1 MPRARRSRYAENY
14 RLLLSLLAQER
25 RAASVT
31 QQELEK
37 ATGISQSMLSKM
49 ERGVVRIDLADLLD
63 YLDGIGSEPLQF
75 IEKYLAA
82 AQTVGRTLA
91 PRNAAARKRKIE
103 S

>member
-31 QQELEK
+31 QQMLEQ

-63 YLDGIGSEPLQF
+63 YLDGIGSEPLPF
-75 IEKYLAA
+75 IEKYLSAIQGQA
-82 AQTVGRTLA
+82 KAPA
-91 PRNAAARKRKIE
+91 PRKAANRKR
-103 S
+103 

>member
-25 RAASVT
+25 HAASVT
-31 QQELEK
+31 QQMLEK
-37 ATGISQSMLSKM
+37 STGISQSMLSKM

-63 YLDGIGSEPLQF
+63 YLDGIGSEPLSF

-82 AQTVGRTLA
+82 VD
-91 PRNAAARKRKIE
+91 AASQSPSPGKMVKRKR
-103 S
+103 

>member
-31 QQELEK
+31 QQMLEQ

-63 YLDGIGSEPLQF
+63 YLDGIGSEPLPF
-75 IEKYLAA
+75 IEKYLSAIQGQA
-82 AQTVGRTLA
+82 KVPGTRTA
-91 PRNAAARKRKIE
+91 VIRKR
-103 S
+103 